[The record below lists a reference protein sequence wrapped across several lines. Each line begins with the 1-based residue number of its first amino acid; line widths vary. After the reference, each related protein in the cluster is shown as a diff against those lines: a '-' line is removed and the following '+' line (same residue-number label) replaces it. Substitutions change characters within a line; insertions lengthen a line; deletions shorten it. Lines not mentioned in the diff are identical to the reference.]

1 MPAASFVVI
10 VVRANPVPAGLCRRA
25 RHENALRATR
35 KRSSLSSRT
44 RKAFGFFS
52 NEPLTIREV
61 AGRRFH
67 VRLVLTDAGQ
77 FPEGLLRLRERVE
90 DFSRIDMRLA
100 SFRVA
105 RNARFRDRGAGATPK
120 AGVGADA
127 GDARRSR
134 RLQPSRR
141 QRTRQSRIARCPRL
155 WFVVKNRQDASA
167 TASSWRVTLNSQ

>member
-1 MPAASFVVI
+1 M
-10 VVRANPVPAGLCRRA
+10 
-25 RHENALRATR
+25 
-35 KRSSLSSRT
+35 
-44 RKAFGFFS
+44 
-52 NEPLTIREV
+52 TIREV

-120 AGVGADA
+120 AGVGESGGDTGEGVAFKPGGDDA
-127 GDARRSR
+127 LA
-134 RLQPSRR
+134 
-141 QRTRQSRIARCPRL
+141 
-155 WFVVKNRQDASA
+155 NRACAMPA
-167 TASSWRVTLNSQ
+167 TLVRG